1 MSELKKQLSILLQ
14 SQAELYGEVNSFNE
28 DELKSALPQ
37 RKNKSKTEIPKTP
50 TTKSI
55 PLEPSASAVHADIKR
70 LLPNNL
76 IGVYESLQHTNTL
89 AELLEICK
97 HSDQLKTD
105 LLETNIVFGNGLESA
120 DLMIIGEAPGEEEN
134 KQGIPFV
141 GAAGQLLDK
150 ILQAINFS
158 RSQVYVANILKHR
171 PPNNRNPTR
180 EECQRSIPFLLRQIE
195 LVNPKLILCLGKV
208 SGGFLLSS
216 ETTLSNLRTQAHSFL
231 NRELYV
237 TYHPSALLRN
247 PQWKHPTWEDV
258 QKVRSRYD
266 ELACKP

>member
-14 SQAELYGEVNSFNE
+14 TQAELYGEIKTFSK
-28 DELKSALPQ
+28 DELKTTLP
-37 RKNKSKTEIPKTP
+37 KNDDESGIEIEDTIPPKSTLNE
-50 TTKSI
+50 
-55 PLEPSASAVHADIKR
+55 PLTSKAHSDIKR
-70 LLPNNL
+70 LLPNDL
-76 IGVYESLQHTNTL
+76 LHVYEFLQQTKTL
-89 AELLEICK
+89 AELLEICH
-97 HSDQLKTD
+97 HSEQLKTD
-105 LLETNIVFGNGLESA
+105 LPDTKLVFGAGLESA

-134 KQGIPFV
+134 RQGIPFV
-141 GAAGQLLDK
+141 GPAGQLLNK

-180 EECQRSIPFLLRQIE
+180 AESQRSLPFLLRQIE
-195 LVNPKLILCLGKV
+195 LVDPKLILCLGKV

-216 ETTLSNLRTQAHSFL
+216 EATLSTLRSGPHSFL
-231 NRELYV
+231 DRELYV

-247 PQWKHPTWEDV
+247 PQWKRPTWNDV

-266 ELACKP
+266 ELGCRP